1 MGKLTPRQAARAQ
14 CQQCLGMDQFN
25 RNEVQDCK
33 GDTCHAG
40 PCPLFPYR
48 MGKRIPVKVFRPFC
62 LQCMG
67 GSVNFV
73 RECETMTC
81 PVHPY
86 RMGKNPAK
94 MGRKPSTAQLSAL
107 RERHSMTKI
116 QARETTIRPERGEMV
131 TEGEYPGEAG

>member
-1 MGKLTPRQAARAQ
+1 
-14 CQQCLGMDQFN
+14 MDQFN
-25 RNEVQDCK
+25 RNEVENCR

-48 MGKRIPVKVFRPFC
+48 MGRRIPVRVFRPFC

-73 RECETMTC
+73 RECSTETC

-86 RMGKNPAK
+86 RFGKNPAR
-94 MGRKPSTAQLSAL
+94 MGMGNPKAWFKRGAETAFQKP
-107 RERHSMTKI
+107 
-116 QARETTIRPERGEMV
+116 ETTIRQERGGTV
-131 TEGEYPGEAG
+131 TEGG